1 MWDLPEAAEYF
12 DRLSSFSRVL
22 YYDSR
27 GSGVS
32 DPVPNTLPGLF
43 TFESVSDDTRF
54 AMDAAGFERAT
65 VIGDV
70 EGGPRAMMF
79 AATYP
84 ERVESLVLN
93 NTFARFLRADDYPIG
108 IPEDALAKL
117 QTWMTQNWGTAD

>member
-1 MWDLPEAAEYF
+1 VFGDGPPNVVFSTSVESNAEAMWDLSEAAEYF

-27 GSGVS
+27 GIGIS
-32 DPVPNTLPGLF
+32 DPVPNVGLF
-43 TFESVSDDTRF
+43 TFESFNDDTRF
-54 AMDAAGFERAT
+54 AMDAAGFEKAT
-65 VIGDV
+65 IIGDV

-93 NTFARFLRADDYPIG
+93 NTFARFLRSDD
-108 IPEDALAKL
+108 
-117 QTWMTQNWGTAD
+117 